1 MSASHSST
9 SELAAQDPEL
19 TEIPPHMREHA
30 AAMLAERRRQFL
42 AQYADIDIPPDELA
56 TITEM
61 LAAGAV
67 SSAAVAKALGKSRA
81 TAHRYLTRIALAG
94 HAEVR
99 GKGRGAGF
107 HAAAAAG
114 GGGVDGGGRAHLRLV
129 QPDGGD
135 AH

>member
-1 MSASHSST
+1 MAG
-9 SELAAQDPEL
+9 
-19 TEIPPHMREHA
+19 HA

-67 SSAAVAKALGKSRA
+67 SSAAVAEALGKSRA
-81 TAHRYLTRIALAG
+81 TAHRYLTRLALAG

-114 GGGVDGGGRAHLRLV
+114 GGGVDGGGRAHLHLV

-135 AH
+135 AQ